1 MSAAAEQVLP
11 GVVKCVPLSA
21 NTTCQITHAIYEKTR
36 IDKASSHSGRRSFIA
51 QLSSKGVGV
60 RILAKLAVHR
70 SLASV
75 MPYID
80 ASDDMLR
87 NAVELIG

>member
-1 MSAAAEQVLP
+1 MKSIFAWVL
-11 GVVKCVPLSA
+11 A
-21 NTTCQITHAIYEKTR
+21 R
-36 IDKASSHSGRRSFIA
+36 
-51 QLSSKGVGV
+51 
-60 RILAKLAVHR
+60 LAGHR

-87 NAVELIG
+87 NAVELAG